1 MWEGL
6 LAVRRAAATRG
17 AVGARPPRLPS
28 PRAAPRA
35 PSRTG
40 AAMAMAAVGRW
51 QATGA
56 GAARR
61 AARAQ
66 RPRRARARAVE
77 EFAGPDAD
85 ESTPQLS
92 PEAAGVVSAQAEASA
107 AGLPTPGEA
116 DFRLLNDI
124 LESQDWETLQGK
136 VRAAA
141 VEGKL
146 SEKTLAALHQVHT
159 QAMGREGEDP
169 RIAQSL
175 QQVGQLLVA
184 TLGQMQMPPAM
195 QLIDQLLQI
204 DPNGGEEEIAKNLQ
218 AAFDTEQV
226 SSEEAML
233 AVDGLLE
240 MMEAQEADIDKAI
253 QEGTAGENKEE
264 FEDMLNMVKA
274 RQEAKIRLAG
284 LKSIIKG
291 VEAAA

>member
-1 MWEGL
+1 
-6 LAVRRAAATRG
+6 
-17 AVGARPPRLPS
+17 
-28 PRAAPRA
+28 
-35 PSRTG
+35 
-40 AAMAMAAVGRW
+40 
-51 QATGA
+51 
-56 GAARR
+56 
-61 AARAQ
+61 
-66 RPRRARARAVE
+66 
-77 EFAGPDAD
+77 
-85 ESTPQLS
+85 
-92 PEAAGVVSAQAEASA
+92 
-107 AGLPTPGEA
+107 
-116 DFRLLNDI
+116 
-124 LESQDWETLQGK
+124 TLQGK

-240 MMEAQEADIDKAI
+240 MMEAQEADINKAI
-253 QEGTAGENKEE
+253 QEGTAGENREE

-284 LKSIIKG
+284 LKSVIKG